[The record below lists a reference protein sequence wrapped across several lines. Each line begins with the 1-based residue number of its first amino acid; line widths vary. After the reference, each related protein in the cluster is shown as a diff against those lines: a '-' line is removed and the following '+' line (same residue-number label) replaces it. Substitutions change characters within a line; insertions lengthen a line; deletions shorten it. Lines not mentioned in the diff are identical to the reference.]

1 MLKLHKCRLLL
12 SCPFYNVTKFDQSR
26 QMRIDIILRF
36 RLSLSQGAVK
46 RWDARHLQLNGHKKK
61 LLLFT
66 VVFFKLSNTI
76 FQNTLSANATLVL
89 SSLSYFRI

>member
-1 MLKLHKCRLLL
+1 MG
-12 SCPFYNVTKFDQSR
+12 R
-26 QMRIDIILRF
+26 QAFITEWT
-36 RLSLSQGAVK
+36 Q
-46 RWDARHLQLNGHKKK
+46 KKNM
-61 LLLFT
+61 LLFT

>member
-61 LLLFT
+61 IAS
-66 VVFFKLSNTI
+66 VYSGI
-76 FQNTLSANATLVL
+76 FQTVKYHFSKH
-89 SSLSYFRI
+89 FKC